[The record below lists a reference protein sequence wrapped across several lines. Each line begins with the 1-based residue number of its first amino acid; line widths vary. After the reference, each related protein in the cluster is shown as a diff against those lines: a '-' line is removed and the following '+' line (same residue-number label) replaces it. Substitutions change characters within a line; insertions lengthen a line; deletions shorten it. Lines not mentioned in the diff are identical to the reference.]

1 MNILFFIP
9 DNTSPRGSG
18 VATVV
23 YTLSNYFYEQLDM
36 EIHFAYVYEKDK
48 IFWETH
54 SALQLIKLPS
64 RKVNSSV
71 NKKVLQNYV
80 VDNNISF
87 CILNSLPDPAG
98 IDLFYSLKNKC
109 RNVKIINIM
118 HSVPFYQMDKMEK
131 EIISYKIKDLIK
143 PKFLIRKLF
152 GDVYLKLFKQL
163 IISRYQKSYSYSDLI
178 IMLSDS

>member
-87 CILNSLPDPAG
+87 CILNSLPDPDG
-98 IDLFYSLKNKC
+98 IDVFYAVKNKC
-109 RNVKIINIM
+109 RNVKSRNIM
-118 HSVPFYQMDKMEK
+118 QADPFYQMDKMEK
-131 EIISYKIKDLIK
+131 EIISNKIKDLIK
-143 PKFLIRKLF
+143 HK
-152 GDVYLKLFKQL
+152 V
-163 IISRYQKSYSYSDLI
+163 
-178 IMLSDS
+178 